1 MWSFD
6 MHVDVTLQVDFGQT
20 VGVARCMSTYIFA
33 QHSSDMLSIAQGVL
47 AEDGISAAERR
58 AAAESLGV
66 LARLGSDVYAARLV
80 CVLVILEIG
89 IL

>member
-1 MWSFD
+1 MVKQFG
-6 MHVDVTLQVDFGQT
+6 LQD
-20 VGVARCMSTYIFA
+20 ACLRTYLVNTHLICF
-33 QHSSDMLSIAQGVL
+33 QLQQGVL

>member
-1 MWSFD
+1 M
-6 MHVDVTLQVDFGQT
+6 
-20 VGVARCMSTYIFA
+20 
-33 QHSSDMLSIAQGVL
+33 

-89 IL
+89 LL